1 MQWQELFFAF
11 TSEVI
16 KRKRIYW
23 FGTFPWNKCEK
34 QFSQNLAHKNANQFN
49 EANFYDIRLIACA
62 MVLHS
67 VSGFFGVFCSLSS
80 KLLLYCYS
88 REIFRGRTL
97 FLCISLFHS
106 HFIEN
111 NANEL
116 PKYPLWAI
124 LAPDFCQEYDKIK
137 NAIIVFSPTWIL
149 SPCFEGNF
157 YRGNRTNSKIYS
169 HLMFVVILFFFLNSF
184 RQKQFFHHVKM
195 ANIVITFSK
204 LFAVKLSKRKKTTK
218 CAILS
223 MYVWRKKKSFV
234 SRLKWKAFI
243 VTLYVCYNHRS

>member
-1 MQWQELFFAF
+1 MKRIFMIYDLSHVQWFCIRFLVLFF
-11 TSEVI
+11 
-16 KRKRIYW
+16 
-23 FGTFPWNKCEK
+23 G
-34 QFSQNLAHKNANQFN
+34 
-49 EANFYDIRLIACA
+49 
-62 MVLHS
+62 
-67 VSGFFGVFCSLSS
+67 GFCSLLS

-97 FLCISLFHS
+97 FLCVSLFHS

-137 NAIIVFSPTWIL
+137 NAIIMFSTTWIL

-169 HLMFVVILFFFLNSF
+169 HLMFVVILSFFLNSF
-184 RQKQFFHHVKM
+184 RQKQFFP
-195 ANIVITFSK
+195 
-204 LFAVKLSKRKKTTK
+204 
-218 CAILS
+218 
-223 MYVWRKKKSFV
+223 
-234 SRLKWKAFI
+234 SR
-243 VTLYVCYNHRS
+243 